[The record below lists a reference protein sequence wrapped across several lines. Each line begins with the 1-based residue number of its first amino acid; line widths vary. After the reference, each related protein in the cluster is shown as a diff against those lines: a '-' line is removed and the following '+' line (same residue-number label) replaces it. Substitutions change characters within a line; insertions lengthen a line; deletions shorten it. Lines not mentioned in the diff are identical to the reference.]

1 MEFNRE
7 WFKSQIPAL
16 EKLISE
22 HKLPAWNELSDIG
35 LYMDQVILLMNEY
48 LSIYIFNDSETKVIT
63 PSIINNY
70 VKMGVIPP
78 PEKKK
83 YSRVHLAYLI
93 MVCSLKQS
101 LSIATIKKIIP
112 SDLSTEAMEK
122 IYTSFLENEYA
133 VFKSLSD
140 ELTSSLSPLID
151 EENNND
157 EFYSLIMQSALS
169 ASAFK
174 MLTDKMTLQPNNES
188 DENNKNN
195 KNNEKKKNN

>member
-22 HKLPAWNELSDIG
+22 HKLPQWKELSDIG

-48 LSIYIFNDSETKVIT
+48 LSIYTFNDSDIKVIT

-83 YSRVHLAYLI
+83 YSRVHLAYLL

-112 SDLSTEAMEK
+112 VNLPCEAVEK
-122 IYTSFLENEYA
+122 VYTSFLENEYA

-151 EENNND
+151 EENDNE

-174 MLTDKMTLQPNNES
+174 MLTEKMTLQPTDEKNEIII
-188 DENNKNN
+188 
-195 KNNEKKKNN
+195 